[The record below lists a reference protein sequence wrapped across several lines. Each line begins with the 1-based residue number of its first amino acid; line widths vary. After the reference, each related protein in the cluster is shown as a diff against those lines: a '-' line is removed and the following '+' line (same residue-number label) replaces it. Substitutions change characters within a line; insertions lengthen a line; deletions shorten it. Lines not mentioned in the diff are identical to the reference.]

1 MAAATLAALADTLVP
16 AIDRPAADR
25 EVEAYFGRS
34 AAALDLAAPVGALLT
49 ERHGPVVAALEA
61 RGFAGHGLEARTAI
75 LAELAA
81 EDGPLRQPLREL
93 QGAVLSLFY
102 ALPDADGRNPNW
114 AALGYPGPVT
124 EPPGPDRAPKTIAVT
139 ALRGPAARLTADVC
153 IVGSG
158 GGGSV
163 IAAELQAAGMSV
175 VILERAGYRNEA
187 DFRQLDLV
195 GAQELYL
202 RGGLFFSESGSIGL
216 LAGATLGGGTVINSL
231 VCLRPPAAIRKE
243 WAALGLDGLD
253 GAAFDAHLDAVSIRL
268 NVNTEATTPNRC
280 NQLMA
285 EALDAR
291 GLPHELIPRN
301 VSLDD
306 DSRYCGYCNA
316 GCQQGCKQS
325 ALRTYLQDAAD
336 AGARIVVDCAVE
348 RVLVR
353 DGRAAGVVAHAR
365 AADGLEVELT
375 VDAPLVVVACGG
387 IESPALLLRSGI
399 GGPATGKHLRLHPA
413 YFVNG
418 AYDEVVDAWS
428 GQFQAV
434 VSFAF
439 AHAVQGSGF
448 LVESVGLSL
457 PFWAASMPFH
467 GGAEHKERMLRL
479 RNVASWHA
487 VSHDTG
493 AGEVVLAAD
502 GEAVVRWELDNPIDV
517 AVAARA
523 HVEIA
528 KLHHARGANEIF
540 TFHRDD
546 PGWRRGDD
554 FAAYLAR
561 LEQAPNGRNAYSAH
575 QMGSC
580 RLGADP
586 ALSVADGF
594 GELHDVPG
602 VWIGD
607 ASALPTA
614 PGVNPMLTLMALA
627 RRTAH
632 AIRDGKG

>member
-1 MAAATLAALADTLVP
+1 MDSP
-16 AIDRPAADR
+16 QQR
-25 EVEAYFGRS
+25 
-34 AAALDLAAPVGALLT
+34 LDK
-49 ERHGPVVAALEA
+49 
-61 RGFAGHGLEARTAI
+61 
-75 LAELAA
+75 
-81 EDGPLRQPLREL
+81 
-93 QGAVLSLFY
+93 
-102 ALPDADGRNPNW
+102 N
-114 AALGYPGPVT
+114 
-124 EPPGPDRAPKTIAVT
+124 
-139 ALRGPAARLTADVC
+139 RL
-153 IVGSG
+153 
-158 GGGSV
+158 
-163 IAAELQAAGMSV
+163 
-175 VILERAGYRNEA
+175 
-187 DFRQLDLV
+187 
-195 GAQELYL
+195 
-202 RGGLFFSESGSIGL
+202 
-216 LAGATLGGGTVINSL
+216 
-231 VCLRPPAAIRKE
+231 
-243 WAALGLDGLD
+243 
-253 GAAFDAHLDAVSIRL
+253 
-268 NVNTEATTPNRC
+268 
-280 NQLMA
+280 
-285 EALDAR
+285 
-291 GLPHELIPRN
+291 ELIAQRRC
-301 VSLDD
+301 LL
-306 DSRYCGYCNA
+306 
-316 GCQQGCKQS
+316 
-325 ALRTYLQDAAD
+325 LRL
-336 AGARIVVDCAVE
+336 VE
-348 RVLVR
+348 PGEQLLRVAVLVR
-353 DGRAAGVVAHAR
+353 DGVGILEIEVVAAR
-365 AADGLEVELT
+365 LHLVRS
-375 VDAPLVVVACGG
+375 DAPGD
-387 IESPALLLRSGI
+387 I
-399 GGPATGKHLRLHPA
+399 RLHPA

-502 GEAVVRWELDNPIDV
+502 GEAVVRWELDDPIDV